1 MKVNQLKAG
10 VVLGYAGMAVTNI
23 VSLIY
28 TPVMLRFLG
37 KSEYGL
43 YQMVY
48 SVVSYL
54 GLLNFGFNNA
64 YLKFYSGYRKD
75 NAQEEIRK
83 LNGMFLT
90 TFTALAFIAFLC
102 GAFLS
107 FHCGILFSDQGD
119 ASLTGTASVLCML
132 MTVNLALVFPTGL
145 FEAYASA
152 HEQYIFQKVLNITQS
167 VLNPL
172 LTLPLLMA
180 GYRSVSLII
189 VQTFLTVCKLAVNVW
204 FCVKRLDMRFGFRRM
219 QICVMKEITV
229 FSSYIFI
236 NMLVDQIN
244 WSVDKLVI
252 GKIRGTA
259 AVAVYALAS
268 QLNRY
273 YMNLSTA
280 VSSVFLPRVN
290 RIAARQGKD
299 MNRELTDLFC
309 AVGRIQF
316 LILFYILGG
325 FVILGRYFIS
335 LWAGEGYEEVYVIT
349 LLLICPVVIP
359 LIQNLGIEI
368 QRAQNK
374 HKFRS
379 VAYLLIAAVNLLI
392 SIPLTS
398 AFGAKGAAAG
408 TCASLLIG
416 NGLIMNLYNHICVK
430 LDMIRFWSQILHLL
444 LPGLAALCAGAVFGK
459 YINVQS
465 PEEFILAG
473 ALYTL
478 LYAGLEWR
486 FGMNDKEKRLVT
498 GPLEK
503 VKKRLRILCSGAVR
517 ER

>member
-10 VVLGYAGMAVTNI
+10 VILGYAGMAVTNV

-28 TPVMLRFLG
+28 TPLMLRFLG

-64 YLKFYSGYRKD
+64 YLKFYSGYRKE
-75 NAQEEIRK
+75 NEQEEIRK

-90 TFTALAFIAFLC
+90 TFTALAFLAFFC
-102 GAFLS
+102 GMFLS
-107 FHCGILFSDQGD
+107 FHCDILFPGQEGG
-119 ASLTGTASVLCML
+119 AQTATASVLCML
-132 MTVNLALVFPTGL
+132 MTVNLSLVFPTGL

-152 HEQYIFQKVLNITQS
+152 HEQYIFLKVLNIAQS
-167 VLNPL
+167 LLNPL

-180 GYRSVSLII
+180 GYRSVALIV
-189 VQTFLTVCKLAVNVW
+189 VQTFLTVCKLTVNVW
-204 FCVKRLDMRFGFRRM
+204 FCVKKLGMRFRFRGM
-219 QICVMKEITV
+219 QPRVMKEITV

-244 WSVDKLVI
+244 WSVDKLII

-259 AVAVYALAS
+259 AVAVYALSS

-290 RIAARQGKD
+290 RIAARGGKE

-309 AVGRIQF
+309 AVGRVQF

-325 FVILGRYFIS
+325 FVILGRYFLS
-335 LWAGEGYEEVYVIT
+335 VWAGEGYEEAYVIT
-349 LLLICPVVIP
+349 LLLICPAVIP

-368 QRAQNK
+368 QRAENK

-379 VAYLLIAAVNLLI
+379 VAYLFIAAANLLV
-392 SIPLTS
+392 SIPLTK
-398 AFGAKGAAAG
+398 AFGATGAAAG
-408 TCASLLIG
+408 TCASLLLG

-430 LDMIRFWSQILHLL
+430 LDMIRFWKQILQLL
-444 LPGLAALCAGAVFGK
+444 IPGLAALAAGAALGG

-465 PEEFILAG
+465 PAGFILAG
-473 ALYTL
+473 AGYTL
-478 LYAGLEWR
+478 IYAVLEWR
-486 FGMNDKEKRLVT
+486 FGMNEKEKSLVAGPAGKIKRRLEVLCAGT
-498 GPLEK
+498 
-503 VKKRLRILCSGAVR
+503 VK

>member
-219 QICVMKEITV
+219 QVCVMKEITV

-290 RIAARQGKD
+290 RIAARQGED
-299 MNRELTDLFC
+299 VNRELTDLFC

-359 LIQNLGIEI
+359 LI
-368 QRAQNK
+368 
-374 HKFRS
+374 
-379 VAYLLIAAVNLLI
+379 
-392 SIPLTS
+392 
-398 AFGAKGAAAG
+398 
-408 TCASLLIG
+408 
-416 NGLIMNLYNHICVK
+416 
-430 LDMIRFWSQILHLL
+430 
-444 LPGLAALCAGAVFGK
+444 
-459 YINVQS
+459 
-465 PEEFILAG
+465 
-473 ALYTL
+473 
-478 LYAGLEWR
+478 
-486 FGMNDKEKRLVT
+486 
-498 GPLEK
+498 
-503 VKKRLRILCSGAVR
+503 
-517 ER
+517 